1 MILWRTILKPI
12 LGIIDLRNDDRIDY
26 LSGKKDM
33 VYLKSKVD
41 SNEFK
46 VGFGMLPATIEQ
58 MKQIADEGL
67 KMPPKSTY
75 IEPKLR
81 SGVAIY
87 EF

>member
-1 MILWRTILKPI
+1 
-12 LGIIDLRNDDRIDY
+12 
-26 LSGKKDM
+26 M

-41 SNEFK
+41 SGEFE
-46 VGFGMLPATIEQ
+46 VGFGMLPTTI
-58 MKQIADEGL
+58 KQLKKIADEDL
-67 KMPPKSTY
+67 IMPPKSTY